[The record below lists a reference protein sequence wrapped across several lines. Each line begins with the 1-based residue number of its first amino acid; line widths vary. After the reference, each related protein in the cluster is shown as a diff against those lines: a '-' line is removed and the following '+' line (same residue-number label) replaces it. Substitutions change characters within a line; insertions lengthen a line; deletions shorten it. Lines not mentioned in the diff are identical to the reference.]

1 MADQVVGWVAGQA
14 VPAPALDAYI
24 SELARSKV
32 GVRVGVDAM
41 PEGADAAPDPLGDGE
56 VEARSKSAAVR
67 AWAAKGLLADRLLE
81 AEAARLGVGE
91 PGSPEAW
98 AGALL
103 ASGEIRLEAPSHHEA
118 LACYRANQHRYRTA
132 EARWVRHLVVAEKR
146 TADGLASDILA
157 SGTSAEAAL
166 ARLAGQWSL
175 DDGTRGRGGELGWVV
190 RGQFAGAFEELAFA
204 ALPGELCGPV
214 ETSFGWHLLVV
225 ESVRPARLR
234 PFDECREEILAE
246 LAEDRRRVALRCWW
260 GRRLAEAVR
269 VPVGAEHPLCPGLP
283 GSAHRH

>member
-1 MADQVVGWVAGQA
+1 MADQVVGWVAGEP
-14 VPAPALDAYI
+14 VPAPELDAYI

-32 GVRVGVDAM
+32 GIRLGVDAV
-41 PEGADAAPDPLGDGE
+41 PEEAA
-56 VEARSKSAAVR
+56 AAVR

-103 ASGEIRLEAPSHHEA
+103 ASGEILVEAPSDSEA
-118 LACYRANQHRYRTA
+118 LACYRANQPRYRTA
-132 EARWVRHLVVAEKR
+132 EARWVRHLVLAKKE
-146 TADGLASDILA
+146 TADALASDVLA
-157 SGTSAEAAL
+157 SGTSAAIGL

-175 DDGTRGRGGELGWVV
+175 DEGTRGRGGELGWVV
-190 RGQFAGAFEELAFA
+190 RGQLAGAFEELAFA
-204 ALPGELCGPV
+204 ARPGELCGPV

-225 ESVRPARLR
+225 LGIRPARLR

-246 LAEDRRRVALRCWW
+246 LAADRRRAALRHWW
-260 GRRLAEAVR
+260 GRRLAEAVT
-269 VPVGAEHPLCPGLP
+269 VPAGAEHPHCPGLP

>member
-1 MADQVVGWVAGQA
+1 MPSMADQVVGWVAGEP
-14 VPAPALDAYI
+14 VPAPELDAYI

-32 GVRVGVDAM
+32 GIRLGVDAV
-41 PEGADAAPDPLGDGE
+41 PE
-56 VEARSKSAAVR
+56 EAAAVR

-103 ASGEIRLEAPSHHEA
+103 ASGEILVEAPSDSEA
-118 LACYRANQHRYRTA
+118 LACYRANQPRYRTA
-132 EARWVRHLVVAEKR
+132 EARWVRHLVLAKKE
-146 TADGLASDILA
+146 TADALASDVLA
-157 SGTSAEAAL
+157 SGTSAAIGL
-166 ARLAGQWSL
+166 ARLARQWSL
-175 DDGTRGRGGELGWVV
+175 DEGTRGRAGELGWVV

-204 ALPGELCGPV
+204 AQPGELCGPV

-225 ESVRPARLR
+225 QSIRPARVR

-246 LAEDRRRVALRCWW
+246 LAADQRRVALRCWW

-269 VPVGAEHPLCPGLP
+269 VPAGAEHPLCPGLP